1 MLRSRPRPLALLVLA
16 AGVSLSAA
24 AVAAGTSRKSP
35 HVEIVGEGTV
45 VDAPRETKHKN
56 GRRFLEFEIV
66 LSSAHVADEQ
76 PAGADRNLKI
86 DTTGRVK
93 VVHDLSCGGAALPLA
108 QGDRVAIAGE
118 YVHVPK
124 GGDLIHFTHPADGSC
139 GPGGAH
145 PAGYLRKLAAPAA
158 AAGPRGAIP
167 DQPYVGTPR
176 PVEKPYRAIV
186 AAKEAGATNDELLAR
201 VGREKVVYSLST
213 PEIQQLRAAGVSE
226 KVVEAML
233 RSGRTPAAPAGPT
246 PR

>member
-1 MLRSRPRPLALLVLA
+1 VLRRRFRRPVLLALAAGLALL
-16 AGVSLSAA
+16 AGAPASGA
-24 AVAAGTSRKSP
+24 SRKSP

-45 VDAPRETKHKN
+45 ASAPRETKHKN

-66 LSSAHVADEQ
+66 LSSARVADDQ
-76 PAGADRNLKI
+76 PAGADRNLEI
-86 DTTGRVK
+86 DTTARVK
-93 VVHDLSCGGAALPLA
+93 VVHDLSCGGAALHLA
-108 QGDRVAIAGE
+108 PGDRVAIAGE

-145 PAGYLRKLAAPAA
+145 PAGYLRKIGAPSATP
-158 AAGPRGAIP
+158 GPRGAIP

-186 AAKEAGATNDELLAR
+186 AAKEAGATDDELLAR
-201 VGREKVVYSLST
+201 VEREKIVYSLST

-233 RSGRTPAAPAGPT
+233 RSGRTPAARVTAT